1 MTRSLNIGEILKI
14 QEILTGSNIPSD
26 IQDALDNYT
35 HVTQRGD
42 KVDFGE
48 LNIIHVLRAYLKE
61 KVNRLYYYCSS
72 TN

>member
-1 MTRSLNIGEILKI
+1 MTKGLNIKDILKI
-14 QEILTGSNIPSD
+14 QEILTDFQPPTD

-61 KVNRLYYYCSS
+61 KKNG
-72 TN
+72 

>member
-26 IQDALDNYT
+26 IQDALDNYI

-42 KVDFGE
+42 KVDFGK

-61 KVNRLYYYCSS
+61 KRNG
-72 TN
+72 

>member
-1 MTRSLNIGEILKI
+1 MTRSINVKEILKI
-14 QEILTGSNIPSD
+14 QEILTRSNIPSD
-26 IQDALDNYT
+26 IQNALYNYT

-61 KVNRLYYYCSS
+61 KRNG
-72 TN
+72 

>member
-1 MTRSLNIGEILKI
+1 MNRSINVKEILKI
-14 QEILTGSNIPSD
+14 QEVLTGSSIPSD
-26 IQDALDNYT
+26 IQDALDNYI

-61 KVNRLYYYCSS
+61 KRNG
-72 TN
+72 

>member
-1 MTRSLNIGEILKI
+1 MTRSLNVGVILKI

-26 IQDALDNYT
+26 IQDSLDNYP

-42 KVDFGE
+42 EVDFGE

-61 KVNRLYYYCSS
+61 KRNG
-72 TN
+72 

>member
-1 MTRSLNIGEILKI
+1 MTRSINVKEILKI

-42 KVDFGE
+42 KVNFGE
-48 LNIIHVLRAYLKE
+48 LNIIHVLRSYLKE
-61 KVNRLYYYCSS
+61 KRNG
-72 TN
+72 

>member
-1 MTRSLNIGEILKI
+1 MTRSINVKEILKI
-14 QEILTGSNIPSD
+14 QEILTGAKIPND

-48 LNIIHVLRAYLKE
+48 LNIIHVLRSYLKMSLVSNLSE
-61 KVNRLYYYCSS
+61 KRNG
-72 TN
+72 

>member
-1 MTRSLNIGEILKI
+1 MTRSINVKETLKI
-14 QEILTGSNIPSD
+14 QEVLTGSSIPSD

-61 KVNRLYYYCSS
+61 KRNG
-72 TN
+72 

>member
-1 MTRSLNIGEILKI
+1 MTRSINVKEILKI
-14 QEILTGSNIPSD
+14 QEILTGAKIPSD

-42 KVDFGE
+42 KVDFSE

-61 KVNRLYYYCSS
+61 KRNG
-72 TN
+72 

>member
-1 MTRSLNIGEILKI
+1 MTRSINVKETQKI
-14 QEILTGSNIPSD
+14 QEVLTGSSIPSD

-35 HVTQRGD
+35 HTTQRGD

-61 KVNRLYYYCSS
+61 KRNG
-72 TN
+72 

>member
-1 MTRSLNIGEILKI
+1 MTRSINVKEILKI
-14 QEILTGSNIPSD
+14 QEILTGAKIPCD
-26 IQDALDNYT
+26 IQEALDGYV

-61 KVNRLYYYCSS
+61 KRNV
-72 TN
+72 

>member
-26 IQDALDNYT
+26 IQDALDNYI

-42 KVDFGE
+42 KVDFSE
-48 LNIIHVLRAYLKE
+48 LNIIHILRAYLKE
-61 KVNRLYYYCSS
+61 KRNG
-72 TN
+72 

>member
-14 QEILTGSNIPSD
+14 QEVLTGAKIPCD
-26 IQDALDNYT
+26 IQKALDSYF

-48 LNIIHVLRAYLKE
+48 LNIIHVLRSYLKE
-61 KVNRLYYYCSS
+61 K
-72 TN
+72 TNG

>member
-1 MTRSLNIGEILKI
+1 MTRSLNVGEILKI

-42 KVDFGE
+42 EVDFGE

-61 KVNRLYYYCSS
+61 KRND
-72 TN
+72 

>member
-1 MTRSLNIGEILKI
+1 MTRSLNVGEILKI

-26 IQDALDNYT
+26 IQDALDSYT

-42 KVDFGE
+42 KVGFSE

-61 KVNRLYYYCSS
+61 KRNV
-72 TN
+72 

>member
-1 MTRSLNIGEILKI
+1 MTRSINVKEILKI
-14 QEILTGSNIPSD
+14 QDILTGISIPSD

-48 LNIIHVLRAYLKE
+48 LNIVHVLRAYLKE
-61 KVNRLYYYCSS
+61 KRNG
-72 TN
+72 

>member
-14 QEILTGSNIPSD
+14 QEVLTGSNIPSD

-42 KVDFGE
+42 KVDFSE
-48 LNIIHVLRAYLKE
+48 LNIIHILRAYLKE
-61 KVNRLYYYCSS
+61 KRNGK
-72 TN
+72 